1 MRLRK
6 GGDMSKTPLISVE
19 HLSVDFRGG
28 GKITHAVRN
37 VSFDIGE
44 AETVALVGESG
55 SGKTVTALSI
65 LKLLP
70 YPAAS
75 HPSGGILFKGQ
86 NLMTLPPSG
95 LRKIRGNKISMI
107 FQEPMTSLNPLHM
120 IEQQVGEV
128 LKIHRGMSDK
138 AARVRVLDLLEKV
151 GIDDPKGRLQS
162 YPHQL
167 SGGQRQRVMIA
178 MALANEPDLLIA
190 DEPTTALDVTIQA
203 QILDLLLKLK
213 AEFNMAMLLI
223 THDLGI
229 VRKMADRVCV
239 MNNGEIVERGTS
251 RDIFAKPQHAY
262 TKHLIASEPKGTPPP
277 ENAKAKTILETKD
290 LRVWFPIRRGF
301 LRHTVGHI
309 KAVDGIDLAV
319 KEGQTLGV
327 VGESG
332 SGKTTL
338 GLDILRLVS
347 SDGPIVYLGDRIDGY
362 DSKRMRPLRRH
373 MQIVFQDPYGSLSPR
388 LSVGQIIEEG
398 LAIQAPGLSRDE
410 RDARVARAL
419 KEVGLDPAFSDR
431 YPHEFSGGQRQRIAI
446 ARALVLEPKFLIL
459 DEPTSALDV
468 SVQAQIVDLLR
479 ELQRRHKL
487 AYLFI
492 SHDLKVVRALANSI
506 IVLRH
511 GKVVEQGSAQ
521 TVFAAPK
528 TEYTKALLAAA
539 FELEATRGAVAT

>member
-1 MRLRK
+1 MTRNEANRA
-6 GGDMSKTPLISVE
+6 PLISVE
-19 HLSVDFRGG
+19 DLSVDFGAG
-28 GKITHAVRN
+28 DCATHAVRN
-37 VSFDIGE
+37 VSFDIGK

-65 LKLLP
+65 LRLLP

-75 HPSGGILFKGQ
+75 HPSGAITFNGEDL
-86 NLMTLPPSG
+86 LALPPSA
-95 LRKIRGNKISMI
+95 LRRIRGNKISMI
-107 FQEPMTSLNPLHM
+107 FQEPMTSLNPLHT

-138 AARVRVLDLLEKV
+138 AARARVLDLLEKV

-213 AEFNMAMLLI
+213 DEFNMAMLLI

-239 MNNGEIVERGTS
+239 MNNGEIVERGATQ
-251 RDIFAKPQHAY
+251 DVFARPQHPY
-262 TKHLIASEPKGTPPP
+262 TKHLIASEPKGSPPP
-277 ENAKAKTILETKD
+277 ADAKAKTILETKD
-290 LRVWFPIRRGF
+290 LRVWFPIKRGF
-301 LRHTVGHI
+301 LRHTVGYI

-338 GLDILRLVS
+338 GLAVLRLVS
-347 SDGPIVYLGDRIDGY
+347 SEGPIVYLGDRIDDY
-362 DSKRMRPLRRH
+362 DSKQMRPLRRH

-398 LAIQAPGLSRDE
+398 LTIQNPGLSRE
-410 RDARVARAL
+410 ARDARVARAL
-419 KEVGLDPAFSDR
+419 KEVGLDPGCRDR

-479 ELQRRHKL
+479 DLQRRHKL

-511 GKVVEQGSAQ
+511 GKVVEQGPAR
-521 TVFAAPK
+521 TVFAKPK
-528 TEYTKALLAAA
+528 TDYTKALLAAA
-539 FELEATRGAVAT
+539 FELEATRGGAVST

>member
-1 MRLRK
+1 MADNK
-6 GGDMSKTPLISVE
+6 PQAPGIPLVSVE
-19 HLSVDFRGG
+19 NLSVDFHSGR
-28 GKITHAVRN
+28 KVTHAVKHI
-37 VSFDIGE
+37 SFDIGK

-65 LKLLP
+65 LRLLP

-75 HPSGGILFKGQ
+75 HPTGVIHFKGED
-86 NLMTLPPSG
+86 LMALPIES
-95 LRKIRGNKISMI
+95 LRHVRGNQISMI
-107 FQEPMTSLNPLHM
+107 FQEPMTSLNPLHT
-120 IEQQVGEV
+120 IERQIGEV
-128 LKIHRGMSDK
+128 LKIHRGLSNT
-138 AARVRVLDLLEKV
+138 AARARVLDLLEKV
-151 GIDDPKGRLQS
+151 GIEDPKGRLDS

-203 QILDLLLKLK
+203 QILDLLRELKS
-213 AEFNMAMLLI
+213 EFNMAMLLI

-239 MNNGEIVERGTS
+239 MTNGEIVERGTTH
-251 RDIFAKPQHAY
+251 DIFASPKHPY
-262 TKHLIASEPKGTPPP
+262 TKHLLASEPKGSPPAA
-277 ENAKAKTILETKD
+277 NAKAPVILEAKD
-290 LRVWFPIRRGF
+290 LKVWFPIKRGF
-301 LRHTVGHI
+301 LRKVVGHI

-338 GLDILRLVS
+338 GLALLRLVS
-347 SDGPIVYLGDRIDGY
+347 SEGPIVYLGNRIDEY
-362 DSKRMRPLRRH
+362 DSKHMRPLRRD

-398 LAIQAPGLSRDE
+398 LLIQKRGMDRAE
-410 RDARVARAL
+410 RRTRVSRAL
-419 KEVGLDPAFSDR
+419 KEVGLDPASQDR

-479 ELQRRHKL
+479 DLQKRYKL

-492 SHDLKVVRALANSI
+492 SHDLKVVRALANAI

-511 GKVVEQGSAQ
+511 GKVVEQGSAR
-521 TVFAAPK
+521 TVFAKPK
-528 TEYTKALLAAA
+528 TDYTKALLAAA
-539 FELEATRGAVAT
+539 FELESTRSGAVAT

>member
-1 MRLRK
+1 
-6 GGDMSKTPLISVE
+6 MSSRPLIEVE
-19 HLSVDFRGG
+19 DLSVDFNSGETV
-28 GKITHAVRN
+28 THAVKH
-37 VSFDIGE
+37 VSFDIGD

-65 LKLLP
+65 LRLLP

-75 HPSGGILFKGQ
+75 HTSGAILFKGE
-86 NLMTLPPSG
+86 NLLTLSPPA
-95 LRKIRGNKISMI
+95 LRQIRGNKISMI
-107 FQEPMTSLNPLHM
+107 FQEPMTSLNPLHT
-120 IEQQVGEV
+120 IERQIAEV
-128 LKIHRGMSDK
+128 LKIHRGMPDR
-138 AARVRVLDLLEKV
+138 AARERVLDLLQKV
-151 GIDDPKGRLQS
+151 GIDDPKGRLDC

-203 QILDLLLKLK
+203 QILELLSKLK

-239 MNNGEIVERGTS
+239 MNQGEIVERGAMA
-251 RDIFAKPQHAY
+251 DIFAAPKHPY
-262 TKHLIASEPKGTPPP
+262 TKHLIASEPKGSPPAANP
-277 ENAKAKTILETKD
+277 NAKTILEAKD
-290 LRVWFPIRRGF
+290 LRVWFPIKRGF
-301 LRHTVGHI
+301 LRHVVGHI
-309 KAVDGIDLAV
+309 KAVDGIALTV

-338 GLDILRLVS
+338 GLALLRLIS
-347 SDGPIVYLGDRIDGY
+347 SDGPIVYLGNRIDGY

-398 LAIQAPGLSRDE
+398 LSIQNPTLTREE
-410 RDARVARAL
+410 RMAKVDQAL
-419 KEVGLDPAFSDR
+419 REVGLDPKWRDR

-506 IVLRH
+506 IVLRY
-511 GKVVEQGSAQ
+511 GKVVEQGPAR
-521 TVFAAPK
+521 TVFAKPK
-528 TEYTKALLAAA
+528 TDYTKALLAAA
-539 FELEATRGAVAT
+539 FELEATRGGAVAT

>member
-1 MRLRK
+1 MNKHVL
-6 GGDMSKTPLISVE
+6 LSVKD
-19 HLSVDFRGG
+19 LSVDFRAGE
-28 GKITHAVRN
+28 KVTHAVKD
-37 VSFDIGE
+37 VSFDIGHG
-44 AETVALVGESG
+44 ETVALVGESG

-65 LKLLP
+65 LQLLP

-75 HPSGGILFKGQ
+75 HPGGAIHFKGE
-86 NLMTLPPSG
+86 NLLALLPDG
-95 LRKIRGNKISMI
+95 LRHVRGNQISMI
-107 FQEPMTSLNPLHM
+107 FQEPMTSLNPLHT
-120 IEQQVGEV
+120 IEQQIAEV
-128 LKIHRGMSDK
+128 LRIHKGMTG
-138 AARVRVLDLLEKV
+138 APARARVIDLLTKV
-151 GIDDPKGRLQS
+151 GIDDPEGRLAS

-203 QILDLLLKLK
+203 QILELLLELK
-213 AEFNMAMLLI
+213 SEFNMAMLLI

-239 MNNGEIVERGTS
+239 MHQGKVVEHGTTHA
-251 RDIFAKPQHAY
+251 IFAHPKDEY
-262 TKHLIASEPKGTPPP
+262 TKHLIASEPKGTPPEADP
-277 ENAKAKTILETKD
+277 KARTILKTDD
-290 LRVWFPIRRGF
+290 LKVWFPIKRGF
-301 LRHTVGHI
+301 LRRTVGYI
-309 KAVDGIDLAV
+309 KAVDGIDLEV

-338 GLDILRLVS
+338 GLAILRLIS
-347 SDGPIVYLGDRIDGY
+347 SDGPIVYLGDCIDEY
-362 DSKRMRPLRRH
+362 DSKQMRPLRKEL
-373 MQIVFQDPYGSLSPR
+373 QIVFQDPYGSLSPR
-388 LSVGQIIEEG
+388 MSIGQIIAEG
-398 LAIQAPGLSRDE
+398 LAIQKPDLSSTE
-410 RDARVARAL
+410 REERVAQAL
-419 KEVGLDPAFSDR
+419 EEVGLDPSVRDR

-446 ARALVLEPKFLIL
+446 ARALVLEPKLLIL

-479 ELQRRHKL
+479 ELQRRHRL

-511 GKVVEQGSAQ
+511 GKVVEQGTARE
-521 TVFAAPK
+521 VFASPK
-528 TEYTKALLAAA
+528 TDYTKALLAAA
-539 FELEATRGAVAT
+539 FELETTPADAVST